1 MPDEYHT
8 VRKERL
14 CQDGE
19 VPVAGPGCCEVPSD
33 GPIRVV
39 PRNISYGL
47 SGPGASS
54 TGLVFAL
61 VGLISSDGALHTQRA
76 PVVLQEPLPLQ
87 HKRRGMPPQLGKP
100 SATPSLARNGG
111 DCGLDNLHGRLVA
124 ELPS

>member
-8 VRKERL
+8 LRKERL

-39 PRNISYGL
+39 PGIWAYGL

-54 TGLVFAL
+54 TGLVPLRWLASCRVTVL
-61 VGLISSDGALHTQRA
+61 CTRKSTSGSPGASSPTA
-76 PVVLQEPLPLQ
+76 
-87 HKRRGMPPQLGKP
+87 
-100 SATPSLARNGG
+100 
-111 DCGLDNLHGRLVA
+111 
-124 ELPS
+124 

>member
-8 VRKERL
+8 LRKERL

-39 PRNISYGL
+39 PGIWAYGL

-54 TGLVFAL
+54 TGLAFAL
-61 VGLISSDGALHTQRA
+61 VGLMSSDGALHTQEHQWFSRS
-76 PVVLQEPLPLQ
+76 LLPYSIKGEEC
-87 HKRRGMPPQLGKP
+87 HH
-100 SATPSLARNGG
+100 N
-111 DCGLDNLHGRLVA
+111 
-124 ELPS
+124 